1 MNKEGFLLE
10 LKRSLRAMSEE
21 ERREVLSD
29 YEEHFRMGAAEGKS
43 EDSICRALGN
53 PRVIGKSYTIDTLLE
68 ERQESGELRATSVLR
83 ALLASISLT
92 FFNLI
97 FVLGPFLA
105 LLGIMAGLWAVAVSL
120 PLTGIALM
128 LAPLA
133 SAVVPRYFL
142 LADLNGAFL
151 VFAGLG
157 TVALGVLA
165 VIGMAQ
171 LTRALVKLV
180 ASYVKFNARIV
191 TRRK

>member
-10 LKRSLRAMSEE
+10 LKRSLRVMSEE
-21 ERREVLSD
+21 ERRDVLSD
-29 YEEHFRMGAAEGKS
+29 YEEHFRMGAAEGAS
-43 EDSICRALGN
+43 EESICRSLGN
-53 PRVIGKSYTIDTLLE
+53 PRVIGTSYAIDTLLE

-92 FFNLI
+92 FFNLFFI
-97 FVLGPFLA
+97 LGPFLA
-105 LLGIMAGLWAVAVSL
+105 LLGIMAGFWAVAVSL
-120 PLTGIALM
+120 PLAGIALM

-133 SAVVPRYFL
+133 FAVVPRYFFI
-142 LADLNGAFL
+142 ADINGAFL

-157 TVALGVLA
+157 TAALGVLA

-180 ASYVKFNARIV
+180 AAYVKFNARIV
-191 TRRK
+191 TRRR